1 MTSSEARSEETAGTA
16 IRPRGSYRR
25 REKDLGNIDSKYAIV
40 E

>member
-1 MTSSEARSEETAGTA
+1 MDTT

-25 REKDLGNIDSKYAIV
+25 REKDLGNIDSKCTRV